1 MSDDRDIEKN
11 YSQFFLHSN
20 DLLCIASFNGYFK
33 FLNPVWKKTF
43 DWSDWEFQNKPFIDF
58 AHPEDRDACMTA
70 YSKLVAGEEIFGLE
84 SRFLCQDGSHKWLSW
99 NATASS
105 NERLIYAVA
114 RDITA
119 KKENEVI
126 QQQYIKELEAL
137 KVALSIH
144 SLVAITD
151 KQGKITYANEKFCE
165 VSQYSQ
171 AELIGQD
178 HRIINSSYHSKEFFK
193 NLWRTISLGHLW
205 KGEIKN
211 KAKDGTY
218 YWVDTL
224 IVPFLDKI
232 GKPYQYVA
240 IRTDITQRKLSE
252 LALLERSRL
261 SLLSAEISLAL
272 SQSSSLPEILQSCT
286 KTLSQ
291 YLEIAFVCIWTFENQ
306 THQIQLQAGVRCTD
320 RTCETLT
327 NSQDFPNHTVL
338 ANSIIGLMTKNN
350 QALFNEEVTLKNEEA
365 FLEPF
370 LSNFL
375 LAAYPLII
383 EQRSIGI
390 IALFSQELFTNST
403 HNLLNW
409 IANNIAVAI
418 DRIWAREEL
427 FSRREALLLRLA
439 NQIRNSLEL
448 DTILAKAVCEI
459 HTLLQID
466 RCYFLRYLP
475 TLPQPTLT
483 ITHEARNPE
492 LPTMIG
498 NLPIQKAAFLVNILL
513 NEEVIC
519 IDSTNSAGI
528 LDCDTQE
535 FFFKSDIKAQLLLPV
550 KNKSGEFGAIV
561 CSHSCEKRTWSHSEI
576 SLLQAVTD
584 QLAIAID
591 HAQLYRESRAATLA
605 AQTHAEKLSETLQKL
620 QETQTQLI
628 QQEKMS
634 SLGQLV
640 AGVAHEINNPV
651 NFIHGNITHASEYI
665 QDLQYLLRL
674 YNQHYPAPHPE
685 IQSFCEEIEIDFLA
699 DDLSKLFSSMRIGT
713 HRIREIVLSL
723 RNFSRLDEA
732 AKKPVDIHEGLE
744 NTLLIL
750 QHRLKSSNYNISIV
764 KEYSHLPSVDC
775 YPGQLN
781 QVFMNILT
789 NAIDALEEGL
799 GAGDWGQG
807 TINVQSPIAITPY
820 PQRGPRVPQ
829 SPIPTIHISTTV
841 GSNNFA
847 VIQIADNGVGMTENV
862 RQRLFDPFFTT
873 KPVGKGTGLGLS
885 ISYQIIVEKHGGS
898 LKCISEPGKGTEFL
912 IQIPISSN

>member
-1 MSDDRDIEKN
+1 MKKTSMSDERETEKN
-11 YSQFFLHSN
+11 YSQFFSHSN

-33 FLNPVWKKTF
+33 CLNPVWTKIF
-43 DWSDWEFQNKPFIDF
+43 GWSEQEFKNKPFIDF
-58 AHPEDRDACMTA
+58 AHPEDRNVCIAA
-70 YSKLVAGEEIFGLE
+70 YAKLVSGEEVFGLE
-84 SRFLCQDGSHKWLSW
+84 SRFLGQDGSYKWLSW
-99 NATASS
+99 NASVS
-105 NERLIYAVA
+105 GDEQLVYAVA

-119 KKENEVI
+119 RKESEI
-126 QQQYIKELEAL
+126 SQKQYIKELEAL
-137 KVALSIH
+137 KFALNIH

-165 VSQYSQ
+165 ISQYSQ
-171 AELIGQD
+171 TELIGQD
-178 HRIINSSYHSKEFFK
+178 HRIVNSGYHSKDFFE
-193 NLWRTISLGHLW
+193 NLWRTISQGNIW

-224 IVPFLDKI
+224 IVPFLDKMA
-232 GKPYQYVA
+232 KPYQYVA

-272 SQSSSLPEILQSCT
+272 SQSGSVPEILQSCT

-291 YLEIAFVCIWTFENQ
+291 YLDIAFVCIWTFENQ
-306 THQIQLQAGVRCTD
+306 THQIQLQAGIHCTD
-320 RTCETLT
+320 RTCQTLT
-327 NSQDFPNHTVL
+327 NNQDFPNHAVL

-350 QALFNEEVTLKNEEA
+350 QALFNEEVTIKNEEE

-370 LSNFL
+370 FSNFL

-383 EQRSIGI
+383 EQQSIGI
-390 IALFSQELFTNST
+390 IALFSKELFTNST

-427 FSRREALLLRLA
+427 LSRREALLLGLA
-439 NQIRNSLEL
+439 SQIRNSLEL
-448 DTILAKAVCEI
+448 DTILATAVCEI
-459 HTLLQID
+459 RCLLQID

-475 TLPQPTLT
+475 NLPQPTLT
-483 ITHEARNPE
+483 ITHEARNP
-492 LPTMIG
+492 
-498 NLPIQKAAFLVNILL
+498 NLPSMLGDIPMEKVTFLVNILL
-513 NEEVIC
+513 ERELLC
-519 IDSTNSAGI
+519 IDATNSTCL
-528 LDCDTQE
+528 LDSVPQE
-535 FFFKSDIKAQLLLPV
+535 FFSKFGITAQLLLPV
-550 KNKSGEFGAIV
+550 KNNSSEFGAIV
-561 CSHSCEKRTWSHSEI
+561 CSHSCEKHTWSHSEI

-591 HAQLYRESRAATLA
+591 HAQLYTESRAATLA
-605 AQTHAEKLSETLQKL
+605 AQTHAEKLSETLHKL
-620 QETQTQLI
+620 QETQSQLI
-628 QQEKMS
+628 QHEKMS

-665 QDLQYLLRL
+665 QDLLEVLKL
-674 YNQHYPAPHPE
+674 YNQHYPYPDPE
-685 IQSFCEEIEIDFLA
+685 IRSFCEEIEIDFIA
-699 DDLSKLFSSMRIGT
+699 DDLGKLLSSMKMGT
-713 HRIREIVLSL
+713 NRIREIVLSL

-732 AKKPVDIHEGLE
+732 EKKPVDIHEGLE

-750 QHRLKSSNYNISIV
+750 QHRLKSSKCNISVV
-764 KEYSHLPSVDC
+764 KEYGHLPLVDC

-789 NAIDALEEGL
+789 NAIDALDEGIEH
-799 GAGDWGQG
+799 GVSGIGSDFY
-807 TINVQSPIAITPY
+807 THC
-820 PQRGPRVPQ
+820 
-829 SPIPTIHISTTV
+829 PTIHISTAV

-847 VIQIADNGVGMTENV
+847 LIQIADNGFGMTEDV
-862 RQRLFDPFFTT
+862 RKRLFDPFFTT

-898 LKCISEPGKGTEFL
+898 LKCRSESGKGTEFL
-912 IQIPISSN
+912 IQIPICSN

>member
-1 MSDDRDIEKN
+1 MSDDKETEMS
-11 YSQFFLHSN
+11 YSQFFSRSN

-33 FLNPVWKKTF
+33 FFNPMWTKTF
-43 DWSDWEFQNKPFIDF
+43 GWSDWEFTNKPFIDF
-58 AHPEDRDACMTA
+58 AHPEDRHACSVA
-70 YSKLVAGEEIFGLE
+70 YLKLAAGEEVFGLE
-84 SRFLCQDGSHKWLSW
+84 NRFLCQDGSYKWLSW
-99 NATASS
+99 NATASGD
-105 NERLIYAVA
+105 ERLIYAVA

-119 KKENEVI
+119 RKENEVS

-137 KVALSIH
+137 KFALNIH

-151 KQGKITYANEKFCE
+151 RYGRVTYANEKFCE
-165 VSQYSQ
+165 VSKYSKE
-171 AELIGQD
+171 ELIGQD
-178 HRIINSSYHSKEFFK
+178 HRIVNSGYHSQDFFK
-193 NLWRTISLGHLW
+193 NLWRTISQGNLW

-224 IVPFLDKI
+224 IVPFLDKV

-261 SLLSAEISLAL
+261 SLLSAEINLAI

-291 YLEIAFVCIWTFENQ
+291 YLDTAFVCIWTFENQ
-306 THQIQLQAGVRCTD
+306 THQIQLQAGIRCTD
-320 RTCETLT
+320 RTCQTLT
-327 NSQDFPNHTVL
+327 NSQDFPNHAVL

-350 QALFNEEVTLKNEEA
+350 QALFNEEITLKNEEY

-383 EQRSIGI
+383 EQQSIGI
-390 IALFSQELFTNST
+390 LALFSKELFSNPT

-409 IANNIAVAI
+409 IANSVAVAI

-427 FSRREALLLRLA
+427 LSRREALLLRLA
-439 NQIRNSLEL
+439 SQIRNSLEL
-448 DTILAKAVCEI
+448 NTILATAVSEI
-459 HTLLQID
+459 RSLLQID

-475 TLPQPTLT
+475 NLPQPTLT
-483 ITHEARNPE
+483 ITHEARNSD
-492 LPTMIG
+492 LPTMLG
-498 NLPIQKAAFLVNILL
+498 NIPVQKVPFLVNILL
-513 NEEVIC
+513 NGELLC
-519 IDSTNSAGI
+519 IDAINSTCFI
-528 LDCDTQE
+528 DCYTQE
-535 FFFKSDIKAQLLLPV
+535 FLSKFGIQAQILLPV
-550 KNKSGEFGAIV
+550 KNNSGEFGAIV
-561 CSHSCEKRTWSHSEI
+561 CSHSCEKRIWSHSEI

-591 HAQLYRESRAATLA
+591 HAQLYRESCAATLA

-620 QETQTQLI
+620 QETQAQLI
-628 QQEKMS
+628 QHEKMS

-665 QDLQYLLRL
+665 QDLLELLKL
-674 YNQHYPAPHPE
+674 YNQHYPYPAPE
-685 IQSFCEEIEIDFLA
+685 IRYFGEEIEIEFLA
-699 DDLSKLFSSMRIGT
+699 DDLSKLLSSMKLGT
-713 HRIREIVLSL
+713 NRIREIVLSL

-750 QHRLKSSNYNISIV
+750 QHRLKSNKCNISLV
-764 KEYSHLPSVDC
+764 KEYNHLPLVDC

-789 NAIDALEEGL
+789 NAIDALEEGNGH
-799 GAGDWGQG
+799 GAMG
-807 TINVQSPIAITPY
+807 IEITPNTQC
-820 PQRGPRVPQ
+820 PMPTAH
-829 SPIPTIHISTTV
+829 SPTIHISTAVT
-841 GSNNFA
+841 SNNFA
-847 VIQIADNGVGMTENV
+847 LIQIADNGFGMTEDI
-862 RQRLFDPFFTT
+862 RKRLFDPFFTT

>member
-1 MSDDRDIEKN
+1 MSDGKDTKKN
-11 YSQFFLHSN
+11 YLQFFLQSN
-20 DLLCIASFNGYFK
+20 ELLCIASFNGYFQS
-33 FLNPVWKKTF
+33 LNPVWTKTF
-43 DWSDWEFQNKPFIDF
+43 GWSEQEFKNQPFIDF
-58 AHPEDRDACMTA
+58 AHPEDFDTCLNA
-70 YSKLVAGEEIFGLE
+70 YSKLVSGAEVIGLE
-84 SRFLCQDGSHKWLSW
+84 SRFLCRNGSYKWLSW
-99 NATASS
+99 NATVSGD
-105 NERLIYAVA
+105 ERLIYAVA

-119 KKENEVI
+119 CKESEI
-126 QQQYIKELEAL
+126 LQQQYIKELEAL
-137 KVALSIH
+137 KFALNIH

-151 KQGKITYANEKFCE
+151 NQGKITYANEKFCE
-165 VSQYSQ
+165 VSQYSKE
-171 AELIGQD
+171 ELIGQD
-178 HRIINSSYHSKEFFK
+178 HRIVNSGYHSQEFFE
-193 NLWRTISLGHLW
+193 NLWRTISQGNIW

-211 KAKDGTY
+211 KAKNGTY

-224 IVPFLDKI
+224 IVPFLNKM

-291 YLEIAFVCIWTFENQ
+291 YLDIAFVCIWTFENQ

-320 RTCETLT
+320 RICQTLT
-327 NSQDFPNHTVL
+327 NSQDFPEHAVL

-350 QALFNEEVTLKNEEA
+350 QALFNEEVTIKNEES
-365 FLEPF
+365 FIEPF
-370 LSNFL
+370 LSSFL

-383 EQRSIGI
+383 EQQTIGI
-390 IALFSQELFTNST
+390 IALFNQELFTNST

-427 FSRREALLLRLA
+427 LSRREALLLRLA
-439 NQIRNSLEL
+439 NQIRNSLDL
-448 DTILAKAVCEI
+448 DTIMATAVCEI
-459 HTLLQID
+459 RSLLQID
-466 RCYFLRYLP
+466 RCCFLRYLP
-475 TLPQPTLT
+475 NLPQPTLT

-492 LPTMIG
+492 LITMLGDI
-498 NLPIQKAAFLVNILL
+498 PPQKNSFLVNILL
-513 NEEVIC
+513 NEELLC
-519 IDSTNSAGI
+519 IDSTNKI
-528 LDCDTQE
+528 CLLDCNTQE
-535 FFFKSDIKAQLLLPV
+535 FFAKFNIKSQLLLPV
-550 KNKSGEFGAIV
+550 KCKSGDFGAIV

-605 AQTHAEKLSETLQKL
+605 AQTHAEKLAETLQKL
-620 QETQTQLI
+620 QETQAQLI
-628 QQEKMS
+628 QHEKMS

-651 NFIHGNITHASEYI
+651 SFIHGNITHASEYI
-665 QDLQYLLRL
+665 QDLLELLKL
-674 YNQHYPAPHPE
+674 YHQHYPYPAPE
-685 IQSFCEEIEIDFLA
+685 IQSFCKEIEIEFLA
-699 DDLSKLFSSMRIGT
+699 DDLGKILSSMKIGT
-713 HRIREIVLSL
+713 NRIREIVLSL

-732 AKKPVDIHEGLE
+732 AKKPVDIHEGIE

-750 QHRLKSSNYNISIV
+750 QHRLQSSKCCISIV
-764 KEYSHLPSVDC
+764 KQYGDLPLVDC

-799 GAGDWGQG
+799 GRAEFPLESGD
-807 TINVQSPIAITPY
+807 NRDSEL
-820 PQRGPRVPQ
+820 RVP
-829 SPIPTIHISTTV
+829 TIYISTAV

-847 VIQIADNGVGMTENV
+847 LIQIVDNGFGMTEDT
-862 RQRLFDPFFTT
+862 RKRLFDPFFTT